1 MRRGRSSRPAFG
13 DVQNRVAIAIGI
25 QEVNCAIAIGIN
37 GVKSNARRR
46 VTTDHSRIEV
56 IIQAIAIGINEVHRA
71 DATGRDETLRRLS
84 FHIVRDA
91 VIVAVDVE
99 AIYDAVTI
107 GVQRS
112 NQNVVKDRSASAGGR
127 GCKPDDR
134 IVTGCYKGH

>member
-25 QEVNCAIAIGIN
+25 QEVGRAIAIGI
-37 GVKSNARRR
+37 
-46 VTTDHSRIEV
+46 DRIEPDARGRV
-56 IIQAIAIGINEVHRA
+56 STYYTSIEVVIQAIAIGINEVHRA

>member
-37 GVKSNARRR
+37 GIKSNTRRR
-46 VTTDHSRIEV
+46 VTTDHSCIEV
-56 IIQAIAIGINEVHRA
+56 IIQAIAIGINEVGTLP
-71 DATGRDETLRRLS
+71 TGRDETCCCLR
-84 FHIVRDA
+84 FHIIGDA
-91 VIVAVDVE
+91 VVVAVDVE

-134 IVTGCYKGH
+134 IVTGCHKGH